1 MKHIE
6 KATDLLSMIDEDNL
20 LHDKVDEFG
29 SLDLSE
35 RESECIANNLS
46 LATNQWMVL
55 KGRLERAEQR
65 IKELEKEI

>member
-35 RESECIANNLS
+35 RESEAVSYNLS

-65 IKELEKEI
+65 IKELEKAI

>member
-35 RESECIANNLS
+35 REIECVSYNLS

-55 KGRLERAEQR
+55 KGRLERAEQK
-65 IKELEKEI
+65 IKDMEKEI

>member
-35 RESECIANNLS
+35 RESEAVSYNLS

>member
-6 KATDLLSMIDEDNL
+6 KATDLLSMIEEDNL

-35 RESECIANNLS
+35 RESEAVSYNLS